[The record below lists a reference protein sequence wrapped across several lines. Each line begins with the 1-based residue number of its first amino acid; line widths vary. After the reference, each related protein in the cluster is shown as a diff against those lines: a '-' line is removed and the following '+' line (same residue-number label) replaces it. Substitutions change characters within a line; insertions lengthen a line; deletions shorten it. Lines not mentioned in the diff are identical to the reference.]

1 MNALLSIS
9 TSLRSLS
16 IAAVLL
22 TCPTT
27 VTAQRETTMKLVPSA
42 RFAPSGRIV
51 QDLVRK
57 GDFIGARNKLAD
69 LPGDAETPA
78 DRHLLGNFQL
88 EIGRYFNDEGL
99 QRKGL
104 ATLLDTGLA
113 PPADAARYHD
123 YAGSLALNARD
134 FVSARLHLMAAA
146 DIAPANTRTLLHLAE
161 AYFGEAGEH
170 REGVG
175 FDAAGKALVRQ
186 GLPHLRRAIAME
198 MTAGKSPDPSW
209 AWRGADLAHLS
220 GDPDAES
227 WQRLAGQFPRK
238 SAAAM

>member
-170 REGVG
+170 
-175 FDAAGKALVRQ
+175 AAGKALLRQ